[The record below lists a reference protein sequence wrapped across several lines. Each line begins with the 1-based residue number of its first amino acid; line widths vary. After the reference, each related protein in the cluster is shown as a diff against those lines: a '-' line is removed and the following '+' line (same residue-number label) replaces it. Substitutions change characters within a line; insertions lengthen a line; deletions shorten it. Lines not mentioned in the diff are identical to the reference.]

1 MLHRPTRRLSRVSLE
16 LTPLIDIIFILLIFF
31 AVSTS
36 IELQKSSINLTLPNA
51 ETGEKKEE
59 GILLSIDAK
68 QHIRINDTLHT
79 LPNIRTEAA
88 LLAKTSPDQTVIIQA
103 HKTTPYELVIQVMD
117 QLRLGGLL
125 NVTLEVEKPK

>member
-1 MLHRPTRRLSRVSLE
+1 MVYRPIKRLSKISLE

-59 GILLSIDAK
+59 GVVLSIDAK
-68 QHIRINDTLHT
+68 QNIRLNDTVHALQ
-79 LPNIRTEAA
+79 NIRMEAA
-88 LLAKTSPDQTVIIQA
+88 LLAKTAPNKTVIIQA